1 MKITLII
8 KVKDANDRKIITYII
23 HKSESSVLEEQEIG
37 IVRLTL
43 NRPEQLNSLSG
54 KEDDYFKKI

>member
-1 MKITLII
+1 
-8 KVKDANDRKIITYII
+8 VKDANDRKIITYII